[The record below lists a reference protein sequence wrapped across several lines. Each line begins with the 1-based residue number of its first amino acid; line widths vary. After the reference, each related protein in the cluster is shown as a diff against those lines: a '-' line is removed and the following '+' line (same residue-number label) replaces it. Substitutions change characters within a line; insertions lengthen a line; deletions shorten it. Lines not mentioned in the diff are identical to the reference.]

1 MKSTSWIIMLAVLF
15 SIGFIACNNSRIKN
29 YAEANPKAAVA
40 LTPLPGNEIFTCTMH
55 NEVMSAH
62 PGECSKC
69 GMTLVKQPF
78 TAAQEKMIKEE
89 TFIKVKE

>member
-62 PGECSKC
+62 PGECSKMWNDTGEATIYC
-69 GMTLVKQPF
+69 GAGENDKRRNF
-78 TAAQEKMIKEE
+78 YKG
-89 TFIKVKE
+89 